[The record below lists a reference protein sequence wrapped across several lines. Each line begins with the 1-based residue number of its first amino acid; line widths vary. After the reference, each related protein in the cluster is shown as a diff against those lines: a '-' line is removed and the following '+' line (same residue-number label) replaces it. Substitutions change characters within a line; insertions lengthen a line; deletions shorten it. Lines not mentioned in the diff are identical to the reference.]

1 MGEIVPLSSP
11 FTGDLDGLYVGSY
24 VSSSLMVGLTLDVGL
39 TVGDLVRSARVGFNE
54 LDGDTVGKAD
64 CPMVGL
70 VEGTSLGI
78 MD

>member
-1 MGEIVPLSSP
+1 
-11 FTGDLDGLYVGSY
+11 
-24 VSSSLMVGLTLDVGL
+24 MVGLTLDVGL
-39 TVGDLVRSARVGFNE
+39 TEGGLVRSALVGFNE

>member
-24 VSSSLMVGLTLDVGL
+24 VSSPMVGLTLDVGL
-39 TVGDLVRSARVGFNE
+39 TLGGLVRSAIVGFNE